1 MFVDFDIFSGGG
13 QGRWTREE
21 RENPPSSRVLGC
33 FGLSQRTGE
42 KNLLNVFERYGP
54 VEKVMLIIDRKTQI
68 SKGYA
73 FIYFENPMDAQN
85 AKEACTGIEL
95 DGRPIRVDF
104 SLTKRPHSPTPGTYL
119 GRRHANGGGGGSYNK
134 SSYGGSSYNNG
145 GGYNGGG
152 RYNNNNNNDHG
163 GGGRYNDMNNGR
175 KDRNGM
181 SGSKRRRS
189 ASRSRSK
196 SHSRSRSRS
205 YSRSRSRSR

>member
-1 MFVDFDIFSGGG
+1 MFECVCSLCADVFLFSRGSN
-13 QGRWTREE
+13 RWSREE
-21 RENPPSSRVLGC
+21 RENPPRSRVLGC

-42 KNLLNVFERYGP
+42 RELRDLFERYGV

-73 FIYFENPMDAQN
+73 FTYFESYEGAEK

-119 GRRHANGGGGGSYNK
+119 GRRYNDRGGRGGGGGYRGGGGGRGSYGSYGSYRGGGGSY
-134 SSYGGSSYNNG
+134 G

-152 RYNNNNNNDHG
+152 G
-163 GGGRYNDMNNGR
+163 GGGGYNKGA
-175 KDRNGM
+175 K
-181 SGSKRRRS
+181 
-189 ASRSRSK
+189 
-196 SHSRSRSRS
+196 
-205 YSRSRSRSR
+205 YSRSRSRSRSMSRSRSKSYSYSRSPSR